1 MDIDNQKLAQLV
13 DRLQNGDKKAFDEI
27 YVMTQEKAI
36 FTSLKIC
43 KNEEDA
49 QDIVQEAYMYLMEKV
64 NDIKNPE
71 AFMSWFNMVVASKTK
86 NMLRK
91 KNPVL
96 FDSNESEEFILDSIE
111 DNDKDFH
118 PSEDYEHTEL
128 REEVMELVDD
138 LSEEKRTAIVLFYY
152 DEMTTKQ
159 IAESLGINENTVK
172 SRLVQAKKDLAKGVK
187 TLEKKNKSL
196 YGIAPIP
203 LVIWALRSSAKV
215 TGESFTVGGGSA
227 AVLSAI
233 KSSTAGAA
241 AASGTAVAG
250 TAATTATG
258 GVVAKIA
265 GLSVAQKII
274 SGVVVAGIVTG
285 GAVGTKKIVD
295 NKKETAAAEPTAAVQ
310 VFSSTEEITEIT
322 STESET
328 TINIPTGT
336 TLLTA
341 VNSNATT
348 VNVTAVQAMAA
359 ATGSSAATREVTTA
373 RNVVTTKKATTTI
386 SKATIDIIV
395 KQSGEQKAMQTVTL
409 NDGEIFTFKDAKD
422 YIKAMGYDTSTA
434 MYEGQLP
441 ITAESGKAY
450 SIIIDVE

>member
-1 MDIDNQKLAQLV
+1 MSDNSKKIAKLV
-13 DRLQNGDKKAFDEI
+13 VKMQNGDMSVFDEL
-27 YVMTQEKAI
+27 YESTKEAAI
-36 FTSLKIC
+36 FTSLCIC
-43 KNEEDA
+43 KNREDA
-49 QDIVQEAYMYLMEKV
+49 EDIVQESYVYLFQKV

-285 GAVGTKKIVD
+285 GAVGTKAVIVQQRQ
-295 NKKETAAAEPTAAVQ
+295 KEDSTTTTEVQMAVSPIDEEQNTTDHVSEIYSEKPTTTELNSVSNTTTGFVTTESVTAASVQKTTKVTKTTTTTKHTTTTTTAKKVKLN
-310 VFSSTEEITEIT
+310 VSWRSFSGDEESGSYMIEVPKG
-322 STESET
+322 T
-328 TINIPTGT
+328 TITKDIISEQLIAQYQLIEVINGNSYLNIP
-336 TLLTA
+336 A
-341 VNSNATT
+341 
-348 VNVTAVQAMAA
+348 
-359 ATGSSAATREVTTA
+359 E
-373 RNVVTTKKATTTI
+373 
-386 SKATIDIIV
+386 
-395 KQSGEQKAMQTVTL
+395 
-409 NDGEIFTFKDAKD
+409 NDS
-422 YIKAMGYDTSTA
+422 YS
-434 MYEGQLP
+434 YELYV
-441 ITAESGKAY
+441 S
-450 SIIIDVE
+450 